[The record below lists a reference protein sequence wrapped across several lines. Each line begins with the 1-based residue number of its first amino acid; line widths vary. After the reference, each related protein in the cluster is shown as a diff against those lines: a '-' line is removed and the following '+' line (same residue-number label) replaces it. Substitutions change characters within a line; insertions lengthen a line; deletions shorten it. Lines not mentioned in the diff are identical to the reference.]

1 MEGSLL
7 MEQRV
12 QISALGVPIVQKK
25 KQQDEDA
32 VQGRSFTSN
41 TTKLLKHLDKLQ
53 NIQEGKPASPVM
65 AHISLINA
73 CNLTCSFCCFANRD
87 MSDRLPTEKVFQ
99 ALDSF
104 KKIGVR
110 GIEYTGGGEPTLHPD
125 FEKIARYTKELGFG
139 MGICTNG
146 ARIGKDRKIKQDI
159 VKLFD
164 WVRLG
169 MYGFY
174 EGYDYDLSVYEGIDT
189 KPSAAYVWDENLD
202 TSTNPNITGEWT
214 DSSKKRLS
222 KKFQTREN
230 FIRMLDWIEDKGIP
244 CRIAFNAIKDV
255 KETAKDIETIRAI
268 IDEYEKD
275 RGRKL
280 QHAFLSD
287 FNFKGERRNDHC
299 YIHMVKPFLFTD
311 GYIYACPSAEL
322 SLENNYNYVPES
334 QFMVCDIDGIEEF
347 YSKPPT
353 RRHHACHYCKYAM
366 QNELIDDIVT
376 ITEHNQFA

>member
-1 MEGSLL
+1 MT
-7 MEQRV
+7 QI
-12 QISALGVPIVQKK
+12 QISHKGVPIFNENRKPKK
-25 KQQDEDA
+25 DDDG

-87 MSDRLPTEKVFQ
+87 MKDRLPVEKVFQ

-110 GIEYTGGGEPTLHPD
+110 GVEFTGGGEPTLHPQ
-125 FEKIARYTKELGFG
+125 FKEIAKYTKELGFG

-146 ARIGKDRKIKQDI
+146 ARIGVDRPIKKDI
-159 VKLFD
+159 VELFD

-174 EGYDYDLSVYEGIDT
+174 EGYEYDLSVYEGIAT

-202 TSTNPNITGEWT
+202 TSTNPNITGDWT
-214 DSSKKRLS
+214 DSSRKRLS
-222 KKFQTREN
+222 KKFQTRDN
-230 FIRMLDWIEDKGIP
+230 FIRMLDWIEEKKIP

-255 KETAKDIETIRAI
+255 KETQKDIDTIRDI
-268 IDEYEKD
+268 IQKYEKD

-311 GYIYACPSAEL
+311 GHIYACPSAEL

-347 YSKPPT
+347 YNKPPT

-376 ITEHNQFA
+376 RTEHNQFA